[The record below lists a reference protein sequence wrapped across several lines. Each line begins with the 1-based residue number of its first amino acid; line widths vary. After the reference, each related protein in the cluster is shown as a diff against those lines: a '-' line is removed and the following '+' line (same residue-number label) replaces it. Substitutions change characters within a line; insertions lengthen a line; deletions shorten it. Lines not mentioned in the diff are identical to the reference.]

1 MASLPERLAFCLDVG
16 GENNGSA
23 MGRSGLSRLQAHVS
37 AVRQIV
43 AVKAGLD
50 SRHEF
55 AVCLLLES
63 GAASW
68 LCGFTADAGAVFD
81 ALDRVPAH
89 AQCQTSSGGA
99 GGGGGGGGGG
109 SSGSGSSGSGGG
121 ATVPFDL
128 SSLVSLLGERF
139 ELPGCQG
146 APASPFAVAAVSAS
160 HAAYASAASTSSS
173 SSVLARAAAGGIDGG
188 IDGGKGGKGG
198 FGDGVGCGG
207 EEKAATDDVHPPPLP
222 LQPGRASFV
231 CRALVFFGR
240 SNAVPVFT
248 ATHRAL
254 LLDHPFFVWD
264 VIYTHDKPCA
274 TNCPQEIL
282 DALLQGEARDGG
294 PSSRSFF
301 FMVNGN
307 AKSAH
312 ARLAK
317 NAALLCIHPDQRP
330 GDQNDLDECL
340 PARQALSLSQ
350 RASNYFTVHRPSY
363 ATPEHVDKVVSK
375 YGESGVEND
384 LLHKLFEK
392 YGPEPTKRQA
402 DAHRQRSKQA

>member
-89 AQCQTSSGGA
+89 AQCQASSGGA
-99 GGGGGGGGGG
+99 DGGGG
-109 SSGSGSSGSGGG
+109 SSGSSGSDG

-128 SSLVSLLGERF
+128 SSLVSLLGDRF
-139 ELPGCQG
+139 ELPGCHG
-146 APASPFAVAAVSAS
+146 APVSPAASAS
-160 HAAYASAASTSSS
+160 SASISSSS
-173 SSVLARAAAGGIDGG
+173 SSVLALAAAGGNGGNGGNDG
-188 IDGGKGGKGG
+188 IGGKGG
-198 FGDGVGCGG
+198 FGDGAGCGG
-207 EEKAATDDVHPPPLP
+207 EEKAATDDSQNNPL
-222 LQPGRASFV
+222 LLHPGRASFV

-240 SNAVPVFT
+240 SHAVPVFT

-402 DAHRQRSKQA
+402 DAHRQLSKQA